1 MRKLSFIFMYLF
13 QLKLVNPSPSR
24 LEHLVTQM
32 KWRLQ
37 EGQGEA
43 IYEIGVEDNGMMV
56 GLSKEELDSSLSTLN
71 IMASRLGAHTTMLR
85 HRLVDGR
92 DANQSKQVAEVLV
105 RRVAADQ
112 QVSLCSWYHLNFPIS
127 GKNCYKPYAKIAV
140 VLIFFCLYW
149 N

>member
-1 MRKLSFIFMYLF
+1 MYLF

-112 QVSLCSWYHLNFPIS
+112 QVSLCS
-127 GKNCYKPYAKIAV
+127 
-140 VLIFFCLYW
+140 
-149 N
+149 